1 MTSYF
6 YTTKKGEVY
15 ELRME
20 LNSERQDSEH
30 DIFFL
35 AYFDSVCRIFCS
47 TIVLFCW
54 VYLFIPQASS
64 AVSNTRAPS
73 TYGLSEAALG
83 RHIATLL
90 HNVSPQGRYDF
101 QYPSCRGVVT
111 SQ

>member
-35 AYFDSVCRIFCS
+35 AYFDSVCRVFCS
-47 TIVLFCW
+47 TIQGYSYDQRLENVDIDFN
-54 VYLFIPQASS
+54 VPHTPI
-64 AVSNTRAPS
+64 V
-73 TYGLSEAALG
+73 GLG
-83 RHIATLL
+83 
-90 HNVSPQGRYDF
+90 Q
-101 QYPSCRGVVT
+101 
-111 SQ
+111 